1 MGNRRL
7 TLNLTS
13 VALYFLSLWL
23 IASVLA
29 RYARD
34 LGIGLTEIS
43 VVWSV
48 VSLVTVVMRPITGYL
63 ADRWSSNATMLIG
76 SIFSLLS
83 SLIFLNSSDF
93 TSLLLGRV
101 VQGFGNSFFIA
112 PSAVAVASSSSS
124 MGLALG
130 LRSMLISLGGVL
142 GPPVAGLLAD
152 SLGYWAVFSLAAI
165 SSLAIAVMNLNL
177 GPERRDG
184 RAQAGWRDA
193 FQRTVVLTMSLAA
206 LGGAALMVILE
217 LVQVHYRDLGYGAS
231 IFGYF
236 SMFFGAAGL
245 LSRYLS
251 GRLAETRPMTVI
263 SLGYGTMLLSLLALS
278 AWYEPPLSY
287 GIAALFGLGLGFTV
301 PAQQYVTIR
310 SVPEGARNRAM
321 ALYSMG
327 ADVGRFSGPI
337 VMGFVASASNYSSA
351 YLLTA
356 AFPLASI
363 PLLIL
368 LARGVGSAPH

>member
-1 MGNRRL
+1 MGDRRL
-7 TLNLTS
+7 ALNLLS

-43 VVWSV
+43 LVWSA
-48 VSLVTVVMRPITGYL
+48 VSLITLVMRPLTGYL
-63 ADRWSSNATMLIG
+63 ADRSSSNLTMMVG
-76 SIFSLLS
+76 SILSLLS
-83 SLIFLNSSDF
+83 SIIFLFSSDF
-93 TSLLLGRV
+93 ASLLMGRV

-112 PSAVAVASSSSS
+112 PSAVAVASTSSRI
-124 MGLALG
+124 GLALG

-142 GPPVAGLLAD
+142 GPPLAGLLAD
-152 SLGYWAVFSLAAI
+152 SLGYWAVFSLAAV
-165 SSLAIAVMNLNL
+165 SSLTIAAMNADL
-177 GPERRDG
+177 RRG
-184 RAQAGWRDA
+184 EGNGKVEQAGWRDA
-193 FQRTVVLTMSLAA
+193 FRGTVLLSMSLAA

-245 LSRYLS
+245 ISRYLS
-251 GRLAETRPMTVI
+251 GRMAESRPMAAI
-263 SLGYGTMLLSLLALS
+263 SLGYGIMLLSLVALS
-278 AWYEPPLSY
+278 IWYLPPLSY

-301 PAQQYVTIR
+301 PAQQYVTIG

-337 VMGFVASASNYSSA
+337 VMGFIASLLDYSRA

-356 AFPLASI
+356 LFPLASA
-363 PLLIL
+363 PMLIL
-368 LARGVGSAPH
+368 LSRRMGNA

>member
-7 TLNLTS
+7 TLNLVS

-43 VVWSV
+43 VIWSV
-48 VSLVTVVMRPITGYL
+48 VSLVTVVMRPLTGYL

-76 SIFSLLS
+76 SVFSLLS
-83 SLIFLNSSDF
+83 SIIFLNASNF

-101 VQGFGNSFFIA
+101 VQGLGNSFFIA
-112 PSAVAVASSSSS
+112 PSAVAVASSSPSV
-124 MGLALG
+124 GLALG
-130 LRSMLISLGGVL
+130 LRSMLISLGGVM

-152 SLGYWAVFSLAAI
+152 ALGYWAVFSLAAV
-165 SSLAIAVMNLNL
+165 SSLAIAVMNANL
-177 GPERRDG
+177 KGEKRGEGKG
-184 RAQAGWRDA
+184 RAGWADA
-193 FQRTVVLTMSLAA
+193 LRGTVLISMSLAA

-251 GRLAETRPMTVI
+251 GMLAESRPMTVV
-263 SLGYGTMLLSLLALS
+263 SLGYGTMLLSLVALS
-278 AWYEPPLSY
+278 LWYEPPLSY
-287 GIAALFGLGLGFTV
+287 GIAAMFGLGLGFTV

-337 VMGFVASASNYSSA
+337 AMGLVASASDYSTA
-351 YLLTA
+351 YLLTSL
-356 AFPLASI
+356 FPLSSI

-368 LARGVGSAPH
+368 LARRIGNA

>member
-1 MGNRRL
+1 MENRKL
-7 TLNLTS
+7 AMNLTS

-23 IASVLA
+23 VASVLA

-43 VVWSV
+43 VVWSAI
-48 VSLVTVVMRPITGYL
+48 SLVTLVMRPLTGYL
-63 ADRWSSNATMLIG
+63 ADRWSSNATMFMG
-76 SIFSLLS
+76 SVFSFLS
-83 SLIFLNSSDF
+83 SIIFLYATNF

-101 VQGFGNSFFIA
+101 VQGLGNSFFIA
-112 PSAVAVASSSSS
+112 PSAVAVASSASSV
-124 MGLALG
+124 GLALG

-142 GPPVAGLLAD
+142 GPPVAGLLVD
-152 SLGYWAVFSLAAI
+152 SFGYWVVFTLSAI
-165 SSLAIAVMNLNL
+165 SSLIIAAMNVNMR
-177 GPERRDG
+177 GEASGRKVRR
-184 RAQAGWRDA
+184 AGWGDA
-193 FQRTVVLTMSLAA
+193 VGGVVLLTMLLAA

-245 LSRYLS
+245 ISRYLS
-251 GRLAETRPMTVI
+251 GRMAESRPIAVI
-263 SLGYGTMLLSLLALS
+263 SLGYGIMLLSLVALS
-278 AWYEPPLSY
+278 IWYLPPLSY

-301 PAQQYVTIR
+301 PAQQYMTIEL
-310 SVPEGARNRAM
+310 VPEGARNRAM

-337 VMGFVASASNYSSA
+337 VMSFVASLLDYSRA
-351 YLLTA
+351 YLFTA
-356 AFPLASI
+356 LFPLASA
-363 PLLIL
+363 PMLIL
-368 LARGVGSAPH
+368 LSRRMRDA

>member
-1 MGNRRL
+1 MGNRKL
-7 TLNLTS
+7 TLNLAS

-34 LGIGLTEIS
+34 LGIGITEIS
-43 VVWSV
+43 VIWSV
-48 VSLVTVVMRPITGYL
+48 VSLVTLMMRPLTGYL
-63 ADRWSSNATMLIG
+63 ADRWSSNVTMLVG

-83 SLIFLNSSDF
+83 SIIFLNASDF
-93 TSLLLGRV
+93 TSLLLGRIA
-101 VQGFGNSFFIA
+101 QGFGNSFFIA
-112 PSAVAVASSSSS
+112 PSAVAVASSTSSV
-124 MGLALG
+124 GLALG
-130 LRSMLISLGGVL
+130 LRSMLISLGGVI
-142 GPPVAGLLAD
+142 GPPVAGLLTD

-165 SSLAIAVMNLNL
+165 SSLTIALMNVNL
-177 GPERRDG
+177 KEGGERAERE
-184 RAQAGWRDA
+184 QASWRDA
-193 FQRTVVLTMSLAA
+193 FRSVVLISMSIAA

-217 LVQVHYRDLGYGAS
+217 LVQVHYRDLGYEAS

-251 GRLAETRPMTVI
+251 GRMAENRPVTAI
-263 SLGYGTMLLSLLALS
+263 SLGYGTMLLSLMALS
-278 AWYEPPLSY
+278 VWYEPPLGY

-301 PAQQYVTIR
+301 PAQQYVTIK

-337 VMGFVASASNYSSA
+337 IMGLVASFSGYSTA
-351 YLLTA
+351 YLLTSL
-356 AFPLASI
+356 FPLSTF

-368 LARGVGSAPH
+368 LARRVRDA

>member
-7 TLNLTS
+7 TLNLAS

-34 LGIGLTEIS
+34 LGIGITEIS
-43 VVWSV
+43 VIWSV
-48 VSLVTVVMRPITGYL
+48 VSLVTVVMRPLTGYL

-76 SIFSLLS
+76 SVFSLLS
-83 SLIFLNSSDF
+83 SIIFLNASDF

-124 MGLALG
+124 VGLALG
-130 LRSMLISLGGVL
+130 LRSMLISLGGVI
-142 GPPVAGLLAD
+142 GPPVAGLLTD

-165 SSLAIAVMNLNL
+165 SSLTIALMNVNL
-177 GPERRDG
+177 KKGGGGEVRK
-184 RAQAGWRDA
+184 AGWRDA
-193 FQRTVVLTMSLAA
+193 LRSVVLISMSLAA

-251 GRLAETRPMTVI
+251 GRMAESRPMTVI
-263 SLGYGTMLLSLLALS
+263 SLGYGTMLLSLVALS
-278 AWYEPPLSY
+278 TWYLPPLGY
-287 GIAALFGLGLGFTV
+287 GIAALFGLGLGFTI

-337 VMGFVASASNYSSA
+337 VMGFVASFSDYSTA
-351 YLLTA
+351 YLLTSL
-356 AFPLASI
+356 FPLASV

-368 LARGVGSAPH
+368 LARRMRDA